1 MIYSGRTGFGQIF
14 RSIALNSG
22 AIRLNRPINLTQT
35 SSPSP
40 RSVKPDRLLA
50 GIHLSATELIALKP
64 RCNALSLPMHRPS
77 VSALAGAYRS
87 RFRGRGVD
95 FVESR
100 NYLPGDDIRN
110 MDWRVTAR
118 TGKAHTKIFQEER
131 ERPVLVVVDA
141 SSSLY
146 FGTRTRLKSVAA
158 GHLAAAIAWAAVRRG
173 DRIGAFLFAPDKHRE
188 FRPAGGRRGAMRVI
202 QGLVDWLNPESLAAG
217 QEPLSVSL
225 ERVRHTV
232 RPGSLVL
239 IISDFF
245 SLDEQCHRHL
255 SQLRQHNDVIG
266 CQVMDPAEQDL
277 PAGRFPISDGEQS
290 SMLDTYKTLPRKQF
304 NRMSVAHRDMPR
316 RMFQRHKCGWLI
328 LKTTDDAVDVLG
340 RELQILVGRAA

>member
-1 MIYSGRTGFGQIF
+1 MTEVLSG
-14 RSIALNSG
+14 
-22 AIRLNRPINLTQT
+22 
-35 SSPSP
+35 
-40 RSVKPDRLLA
+40 D
-50 GIHLSATELIALKP
+50 GIHLSASELIALKP

-118 TGKAHTKIFQEER
+118 TGKPHTKIFQEER

-141 SSSLY
+141 SRSLY

-158 GHLAAAIAWAAVRRG
+158 GQLAASIAWAAVRRG
-173 DRIGAFLFAPDKHRE
+173 DRIGAFLFAGDKHRE
-188 FRPAGGRRGAMRVI
+188 LRPAGGRRGAMRVI
-202 QGLVDWLNPESLAAG
+202 QGLVDWLDPESSQQGHA
-217 QEPLSVSL
+217 PLSASL
-225 ERVRHTV
+225 ERVRHAV

-255 SQLRQHNDVIG
+255 SRLRQHNDVIG
-266 CQVMDPAEQDL
+266 CQVMDPAEQFL
-277 PAGRFPISDGEQS
+277 PAGRFPISDGELS
-290 SMLDTYKTLPRKQF
+290 AMLDTYQATSRRQF
-304 NRMSVAHRDMPR
+304 DLMSTQHLEIPR
-316 RMFQRHKCGWLI
+316 RMFQRHKCGWMVLN
-328 LKTTDDAVDVLG
+328 TTDDPVEVLG
-340 RELQILVGRAA
+340 RELRMLVGRGA

>member
-1 MIYSGRTGFGQIF
+1 VTAVLTG
-14 RSIALNSG
+14 
-22 AIRLNRPINLTQT
+22 
-35 SSPSP
+35 
-40 RSVKPDRLLA
+40 D
-50 GIHLSATELIALKP
+50 GIHLSAAELIALKP

-118 TGKAHTKIFQEER
+118 TGKPHTKIFQEER

-141 SSSLY
+141 SPSLY
-146 FGTRTRLKSVAA
+146 FGTRKRLKSVAA
-158 GHLAAAIAWAAVRRG
+158 GQLAAAVAWAAVRRG
-173 DRIGAFLFAPDKHRE
+173 DRIGAFLLAPEKHRE

-202 QGLVDWLNPESLAAG
+202 QGLVEWLNPDDLRQG
-217 QEPLSVSL
+217 HEPLSVSL
-225 ERVRHTV
+225 QRVRHAV
-232 RPGSLVL
+232 RPGSLIL

-255 SQLRQHNDVIG
+255 SRLRQHNDVIG
-266 CQVMDPAEQDL
+266 CQVMDPAEQSL
-277 PAGRFPISDGEQS
+277 PIGRFPISDGENS
-290 SMLDTYKTLPRKQF
+290 AMLDTHLATPRRQF
-304 NRMSVAHRDMPR
+304 ERMSEEHGDIPR
-316 RMFQRHKCGWLI
+316 RMFQRHKCGWMVLR
-328 LKTTDDAVDVLG
+328 TDDDPVEVLG
-340 RELQILVGRAA
+340 RELRMLVGRGA

>member
-1 MIYSGRTGFGQIF
+1 MTEV
-14 RSIALNSG
+14 
-22 AIRLNRPINLTQT
+22 
-35 SSPSP
+35 SPG
-40 RSVKPDRLLA
+40 D
-50 GIHLSATELIALKP
+50 GIHLSASELIALKP

-118 TGKAHTKIFQEER
+118 TGKPHTKIFQEER

-141 SSSLY
+141 SPSLY

-158 GHLAAAIAWAAVRRG
+158 GQLAAAIAWAAVRRG

-188 FRPAGGRRGAMRVI
+188 LRPAGGRRGAMRVI
-202 QGLVDWLNPESLAAG
+202 QGLVDWLNPDSVHQG
-217 QEPLSVSL
+217 HEPLSVSL
-225 ERVRHTV
+225 ERVRHAV

-245 SLDEQCHRHL
+245 NLDEQCHRHL
-255 SQLRQHNDVIG
+255 SRLRQHNDVIG
-266 CQVMDPAEQDL
+266 CQIMDPAEQEL
-277 PAGRFPISDGEQS
+277 PAGRFPISDGEHS
-290 SMLDTYKTLPRKQF
+290 AMLDTHQQKSRSQF
-304 NRMSVAHRDMPR
+304 DQMSVQHGEIPR
-316 RMFQRHKCGWLI
+316 RMFQRHKCGWMVLN
-328 LKTTDDAVDVLG
+328 TTDDPVEVLG
-340 RELQILVGRAA
+340 RELRMLVT

>member
-1 MIYSGRTGFGQIF
+1 MTEV
-14 RSIALNSG
+14 
-22 AIRLNRPINLTQT
+22 
-35 SSPSP
+35 SPG
-40 RSVKPDRLLA
+40 D
-50 GIHLSATELIALKP
+50 GIHLSASELIALKP

-100 NYLPGDDIRN
+100 SYLPGDDIRN

-118 TGKAHTKIFQEER
+118 TGKPHTKIFQEER

-141 SSSLY
+141 NPSLY

-158 GHLAAAIAWAAVRRG
+158 GQLAAAIAWAAVRRG
-173 DRIGAFLFAPDKHRE
+173 DRIGAFLFAPDRHRE
-188 FRPAGGRRGAMRVI
+188 LRPAGGRRGAMRVI
-202 QGLVDWLNPESLAAG
+202 QGLVDWLNPESAHQG
-217 QEPLSVSL
+217 QEALSVSL

-245 SLDEQCHRHL
+245 NLDEQCHRHL
-255 SQLRQHNDVIG
+255 SRLRQHNDVIG
-266 CQVMDPAEQDL
+266 CQIMDPAEQDL
-277 PAGRFPISDGEQS
+277 PAGRFPISDGEHS
-290 SMLDTYKTLPRKQF
+290 AMLDTHQQKSRSQF
-304 NRMSVAHRDMPR
+304 EQMSVQHGEIPR
-316 RMFQRHKCGWLI
+316 RMFQRHKCGWMVLN
-328 LKTTDDAVDVLG
+328 TTDDPVEVLG
-340 RELQILVGRAA
+340 RELRMLVGRGT

>member
-1 MIYSGRTGFGQIF
+1 MTEV
-14 RSIALNSG
+14 
-22 AIRLNRPINLTQT
+22 
-35 SSPSP
+35 SPG
-40 RSVKPDRLLA
+40 D
-50 GIHLSATELIALKP
+50 GIHLSASELIALKP

-118 TGKAHTKIFQEER
+118 TGKPHTKIFQEER

-141 SSSLY
+141 SPSLY
-146 FGTRTRLKSVAA
+146 FGTRKRLKSVAA
-158 GHLAAAIAWAAVRRG
+158 GQLAAAIAWAAVRRG

-188 FRPAGGRRGAMRVI
+188 LRPAGGRRGAMRVI
-202 QGLVDWLNPESLAAG
+202 QGLVDWLNPDSVHQG
-217 QEPLSVSL
+217 HEPLSVAL
-225 ERVRHTV
+225 ERVRHAV

-245 SLDEQCHRHL
+245 NLDEQCHRHL
-255 SQLRQHNDVIG
+255 SRLRQHNDVIG
-266 CQVMDPAEQDL
+266 CQIMDPAEQDL
-277 PAGRFPISDGEQS
+277 PAGRFPISDGEHS
-290 SMLDTYKTLPRKQF
+290 AMLDTHQQKSRSQF
-304 NRMSVAHRDMPR
+304 DQMSVQHGEIPR
-316 RMFQRHKCGWLI
+316 RMFQRHKCGWMVLN
-328 LKTTDDAVDVLG
+328 TTDDPVEVLG
-340 RELQILVGRAA
+340 RELRMLVGRGT